1 MIRILKKR
9 ILMMEGIVKIIS
21 DSNYSN
27 EEKYTELNQDDKN
40 NFDNT

>member
-9 ILMMEGIVKIIS
+9 ILMMEGILKIIS

-27 EEKYTELNQDDKN
+27 EEKYTELN
-40 NFDNT
+40 